1 MGLTYSVAEAE
12 LRFRFGGLYGI
23 TIPVAT
29 LISETAATTKTH
41 PPTLRA
47 DARRNRERILAA
59 AREQF
64 AAHGLDV
71 HMEQIAG
78 AAGVGIGTVY
88 RHFPA
93 KEGLLQALADERFA
107 FFAEKA
113 RAALDDPDAWK
124 GFCELIRESARVT
137 AEDRAL
143 SQAMDQLPGLC
154 AASAEKARL
163 VELTRDLIERA
174 QASGAMRADFSAGDV
189 PSLMR
194 GLARATAPQSTGPP
208 AMTWERYLE
217 IMLAGL
223 RRPPA
228 RGSARRG
235 QRSAARPSRSLPDH

>member
-1 MGLTYSVAEAE
+1 M
-12 LRFRFGGLYGI
+12 
-23 TIPVAT
+23 IPLAT
-29 LISETAATTKTH
+29 LSSETAATAKTDL
-41 PPTLRA
+41 PALRA

-64 AAHGLDV
+64 AEHGLDV

-107 FFAEKA
+107 FFAERA
-113 RAALDDPDAWK
+113 RAALEDPDAWN
-124 GFCELIRESARVT
+124 GFCELMRESARVT

-154 AASAEKARL
+154 AASAEKVRL
-163 VELTRDLIERA
+163 TELSRELIARA

-217 IMLAGL
+217 IMLTGL
-223 RRPPA
+223 RRPPTRTA
-228 RGSARRG
+228 
-235 QRSAARPSRSLPDH
+235 PSPGRDLLHGPAVAVPDH